1 MQGMWESQEYLAWA
15 STSNLT
21 TLVSTH
27 IPWQKA
33 WNKIPKTEDMREP
46 SVFNP
51 QPVVQE
57 EEVHLLKE
65 QEIDEEQSL
74 KKIRDGYKKL
84 KEDIKNSWLNK
95 KEKKA
100 LEVNST
106 MKEQLKEK

>member
-1 MQGMWESQEYLAWA
+1 
-15 STSNLT
+15 
-21 TLVSTH
+21 
-27 IPWQKA
+27 
-33 WNKIPKTEDMREP
+33 MREP

-84 KEDIKNSWLNK
+84 KEDIKNS
-95 KEKKA
+95 
-100 LEVNST
+100 
-106 MKEQLKEK
+106 